1 MLLSF
6 RCLAEL
12 LLYGVTLAIAAYG
25 VIWTLSMFFNL
36 PISGIVQGLQPIV
49 GCHAGAK
56 RNEEVIRVLKASLL
70 VTLFPDV
77 SLRLFTK
84 VEQWLERAV
93 PAARLLLAS
102 LPFLGMQSVGT
113 AFSQAIGKALPA
125 LVLWIGRQF
134 VLLVPLILLL
144 GNYLGAQGIYLA
156 FPIADL
162 LSALFI
168 LYLVFRHLKQGS
180 YSTT

>member
-1 MLLSF
+1 
-6 RCLAEL
+6 LAEL
-12 LLYGVTLAIAAYG
+12 LLYGDTLAIAAYG
-25 VIWTLSMFFNL
+25 VIWTLLMFFNL

-93 PAARLLLAS
+93 PAARLL
-102 LPFLGMQSVGT
+102 FLGMQSVGT
-113 AFSQAIGKALPA
+113 AFFQA

-134 VLLVPLILLL
+134 VLLVPLILLP

-156 FPIADL
+156 FPIADF

>member
-1 MLLSF
+1 
-6 RCLAEL
+6 LAEL
-12 LLYGVTLAIAAYG
+12 LLYGDTLAIAAYG
-25 VIWTLSMFFNL
+25 VIWTLLIFFNL

-93 PAARLLLAS
+93 PAARLL
-102 LPFLGMQSVGT
+102 FLGMQSVGT
-113 AFSQAIGKALPA
+113 AFFQAIGKALPA

-134 VLLVPLILLL
+134 VLLVPLRLLL

-156 FPIADL
+156 FPIADF

>member
-1 MLLSF
+1 M
-6 RCLAEL
+6 
-12 LLYGVTLAIAAYG
+12 
-25 VIWTLSMFFNL
+25 
-36 PISGIVQGLQPIV
+36 PISGIVQGFQPIV
-49 GCHAGAK
+49 GYHAGAR

-70 VTLFPDV
+70 VTFLIGCFFLLLVTLFPGIF
-77 SLRLFTK
+77 LRLFTK
-84 VEQWLERAV
+84 DEQLLERAV

-113 AFSQAIGKALPA
+113 AFFQAIGKALPA

-134 VLLVPLILLL
+134 VLLIPLILLL
-144 GNYLGAQGIYLA
+144 GSYLGAKGIYLA
-156 FPIADL
+156 FPIADF

-168 LYLVFRHLKQGS
+168 LYLVFRHLHQGA